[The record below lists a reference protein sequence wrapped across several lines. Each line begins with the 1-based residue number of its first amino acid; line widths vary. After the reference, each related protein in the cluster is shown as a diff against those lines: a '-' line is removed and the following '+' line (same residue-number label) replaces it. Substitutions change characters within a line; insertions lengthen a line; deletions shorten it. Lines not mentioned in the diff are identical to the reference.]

1 MAHTFKPDKP
11 MSVRSIL
18 ADETDRK
25 KMNDSF
31 KERKGNQERIKTER
45 FAKIEER
52 RKVARAGKG
61 RGINV
66 EVTGD
71 NQNFILLFNRANMR
85 PSGEINE

>member
-1 MAHTFKPDKP
+1 MAHTYRPDKA
-11 MSVRSIL
+11 VSIRNIP
-18 ADETDRK
+18 AEATDRK

-31 KERKGNQERIKTER
+31 KERKTNQERIKTAR

-52 RKVARAGKG
+52 RKVARDGKG

-71 NQNFILLFNRANMR
+71 N
-85 PSGEINE
+85 